1 MDTLLFSANAVAP
14 IILVILLGYI
24 IQKIGMV
31 PESFFAYA
39 NKLAFNVAI
48 PVYLFYSVYNIE
60 NLSDINW
67 SLIVAAVAMVIV
79 ICLLAI
85 VFFMF
90 YTKDSGK
97 RGVLIQCAYRSNY
110 AIIGIPLAKAM
121 GGESALAT
129 AAVVSAFGIP
139 TFNILAVIVLSV
151 FSYNNDN
158 KKISVSGILKSICK
172 NPLIIGVCCALIC
185 LAVRSYV
192 PFTIKDDLP
201 FVYETI
207 REVGGMASPLA
218 LIVLGGRFK
227 VSAVKELA
235 LDITS
240 GVVWR
245 LIFAP
250 LISLTVLMILANY
263 GIIGLTK
270 ADFPALIAFYGSPVA
285 VSSAIMAESMNCH
298 GELARQLVIWC
309 NIVSIFTVFAIIV
322 ICKYFALI

>member
-1 MDTLLFSANAVAP
+1 MSTLIFSANAVAP

-24 IQKIGMV
+24 IQKTDMV
-31 PESFFAYA
+31 PESFFVYA
-39 NKLAFNVAI
+39 NKLVFNVAI

-67 SLIVAAVAMVIV
+67 SLILAAVIMAVV
-79 ICLLAI
+79 ICLLAV
-85 VFFMF
+85 VFFVF
-90 YTKDSGK
+90 YTNDSGK

-121 GGESALAT
+121 GGEPALAT

-158 KKISVSGILKSICK
+158 KKISVKGILKSICK
-172 NPLIIGVCCALIC
+172 NPLIIGVCCALVC

-192 PFTIKDDLP
+192 PFTIKENLP
-201 FVYETI
+201 FLYEAI
-207 REVGGMASPLA
+207 KDVGGMASPLA

-227 VSAVKELA
+227 ISAVRELA
-235 LDITS
+235 GDIVS

-245 LIFAP
+245 LILAP
-250 LISLTVLMILANY
+250 VISLAVLMLFSNY
-263 GIIGLTK
+263 GIISLEKT
-270 ADFPALIAFYGSPVA
+270 DFPALIAFYGSPVA

-309 NIVSIFTVFAIIV
+309 NVVSIFTVFAIIV
-322 ICKYFALI
+322 ICKYFSLI

>member
-24 IQKIGMV
+24 IQKTDMV
-31 PESFFAYA
+31 PESFFVYA

-48 PVYLFYSVYNIE
+48 PIYLFYSVYNIE

-67 SLIVAAVAMVIV
+67 SLILAATVMVIV
-79 ICLLAI
+79 ICLLSA
-85 VFFMF
+85 VFFMV

-97 RGVLIQCAYRSNY
+97 RGVLIQCAFRSNY

-121 GGESALAT
+121 GGEPAIAT

-139 TFNILAVIVLSV
+139 VFNILAVIVLSV
-151 FSYNNDN
+151 FSYSNDN
-158 KKISVSGILKSICK
+158 KKISFSDIFKSICK
-172 NPLIIGVCCALIC
+172 NPLIIGVGSALIC
-185 LAVRSYV
+185 LAVRGYV
-192 PFTIKDDLP
+192 PFTIKDNLP
-201 FVYETI
+201 FLYEAI
-207 REVGGMASPLA
+207 ADVGFMASPLA

-227 VSAVKELA
+227 VSAVRELA
-235 LDITS
+235 VDIAS
-240 GVVWR
+240 GVIWR
-245 LIFAP
+245 LILAP
-250 LISLTVLMILANY
+250 VISLAVLMLMANY
-263 GIIGLTK
+263 GFITLTK

-309 NIVSIFTVFAIIV
+309 NIVSVITVFAIIV

>member
-1 MDTLLFSANAVAP
+1 MDTLIFSANAVAP
-14 IILVILLGYI
+14 IILVILLGYV
-24 IQKIGMV
+24 IQKSGMV
-31 PESFFAYA
+31 PESFFVYA

-67 SLIVAAVAMVIV
+67 SLILAAVAMVIV
-79 ICLLAI
+79 ICLLAA
-85 VFFMF
+85 VFFIF

-121 GGESALAT
+121 GGEPALAT

-158 KKISVSGILKSICK
+158 KKISFTGILKSICK

-207 REVGGMASPLA
+207 RDVGGMASPLA

-227 VSAVKELA
+227 VSAVRELA
-235 LDITS
+235 GDIAS

-245 LIFAP
+245 LILAP
-250 LISLTVLMILANY
+250 VIALAVLMILANY
-263 GIIGLTK
+263 GIISLTK

>member
-24 IQKIGMV
+24 IQKTGMV
-31 PESFFAYA
+31 PESFFVYA

-67 SLIVAAVAMVIV
+67 SLIVAAVVMVIV
-79 ICLLAI
+79 ICLLAA

-121 GGESALAT
+121 GGEPALAT

-185 LAVRSYV
+185 LAVRNYV

-207 REVGGMASPLA
+207 RDVGGMASPLA

-235 LDITS
+235 GDIAS

-245 LIFAP
+245 LILAP
-250 LISLTVLMILANY
+250 VIALTVLMILANY
-263 GIIGLTK
+263 GIISLTK

>member
-1 MDTLLFSANAVAP
+1 MSTLLFSSNAVAP

-24 IQKIGMV
+24 IQKTDMV
-31 PESFFAYA
+31 PESFFVYA
-39 NKLAFNVAI
+39 NKLVFNVAI

-67 SLIVAAVAMVIV
+67 SLILAAVIMAVV
-79 ICLLAI
+79 ICLLAV
-85 VFFMF
+85 VFFVF

-121 GGESALAT
+121 GGEPALAT

-158 KKISVSGILKSICK
+158 KKISVKGILKSICK
-172 NPLIIGVCCALIC
+172 NPLIIGVCCALVC

-192 PFTIKDDLP
+192 PFTIKENMP
-201 FVYETI
+201 FLYEAI
-207 REVGGMASPLA
+207 KDVGGMASPLA

-227 VSAVKELA
+227 ISAVRELA
-235 LDITS
+235 GDIVS

-245 LIFAP
+245 LILAP
-250 LISLTVLMILANY
+250 VISLAVLMLLSNY
-263 GIIGLTK
+263 GIISLEKT
-270 ADFPALIAFYGSPVA
+270 DLPAFIAFYGSPVA

-309 NIVSIFTVFAIIV
+309 NVISIFTVFAIIAV
-322 ICKYFALI
+322 CKYFSLI